1 MEEIK
6 LSFFAV
12 DMIIYVEN
20 PKEVTKEFLKLIS
33 SYHNIARY
41 KVKIQESIAFLYQ
54 QRTHGIGNK
63 K

>member
-41 KVKIQESIAFLYQ
+41 KVKIQKSIAFLYQ
-54 QRTHGIGNK
+54 Q
-63 K
+63 